1 MAYLFVHFTSRGYD
15 DRECIWFSVSRDGLH
30 WTDLGNGEPVLRSN
44 VGTRGIRDPFPV
56 YDVRLGKYFI
66 LATDLNTEGG
76 DWDRFSHRGSRSV
89 LIWESQ
95 DLIRWS
101 EPRLEEL
108 APPDAGCA
116 WAPEAVWCAERE
128 RWLVFW
134 ASCIRLEGD
143 PVPKQRIYA
152 AFTDD
157 FRRFSPTFL
166 WIEGPNDI
174 IDTDVV
180 RDGDFYYRFSKD
192 DSGKFIAMERSPV
205 LVPEDGGGW
214 ERVPCALLDGF
225 DGLEGPAAYYL
236 KERGQWC
243 LLVDQYRAQTGYL
256 PLVTDDLSSG
266 EFRVLA
272 PEEYDFGKRLKRH
285 GGVLEIPDSAA
296 VRLTEALG
304 VAGS

>member
-56 YDVRLGKYFI
+56 YDARLGEYFI

-76 DWDRFSHRGSRSV
+76 DWDRFSHRGSRSI
-89 LIWESQ
+89 LIWESD

-134 ASCIRLEGD
+134 EIG
-143 PVPKQRIYA
+143 
-152 AFTDD
+152 
-157 FRRFSPTFL
+157 
-166 WIEGPNDI
+166 
-174 IDTDVV
+174 
-180 RDGDFYYRFSKD
+180 
-192 DSGKFIAMERSPV
+192 
-205 LVPEDGGGW
+205 
-214 ERVPCALLDGF
+214 
-225 DGLEGPAAYYL
+225 
-236 KERGQWC
+236 
-243 LLVDQYRAQTGYL
+243 RAH
-256 PLVTDDLSSG
+256 V
-266 EFRVLA
+266 
-272 PEEYDFGKRLKRH
+272 
-285 GGVLEIPDSAA
+285 
-296 VRLTEALG
+296 
-304 VAGS
+304 